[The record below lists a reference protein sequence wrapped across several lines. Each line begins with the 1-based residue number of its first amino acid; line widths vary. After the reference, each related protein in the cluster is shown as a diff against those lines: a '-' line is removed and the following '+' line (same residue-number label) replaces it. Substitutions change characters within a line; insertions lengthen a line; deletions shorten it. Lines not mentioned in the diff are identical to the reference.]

1 MKALLLIAHGS
12 NRQYSNDEIRSLT
25 DRLRAKVKTHF
36 DRVDCV
42 FLELSEPS
50 IADGIQRCAADGISE
65 ITLLPYF
72 LAAGKHIA
80 EDIPGIVAEQR
91 DRYPHINM
99 QICDYVG
106 KQPEMEDL
114 LKRIALHH
122 E

>member
-25 DRLRAKVKTHF
+25 DRLRAKIKTHF
-36 DRVDCV
+36 DHVDCV
-42 FLELSEPS
+42 FLEISKPS
-50 IADGIQRCAADGISE
+50 IADGIQQCATAGADE

-72 LAAGKHIA
+72 LSAGKHIA

-99 QICDYVG
+99 QICGYVG

-114 LKRIALHH
+114 LKRIALHYG
-122 E
+122 

>member
-25 DRLRAKVKTHF
+25 DRLRSKIETHF
-36 DRVDCV
+36 DHIDCV
-42 FLELSEPS
+42 FLELTKPS
-50 IADGIQRCAADGISE
+50 IADGIQRCAEDGVDE
-65 ITLLPYF
+65 IVLLPYF

-91 DRYPHINM
+91 NYYPHINM
-99 QICDYVG
+99 RICDYVG

-114 LKRIALHH
+114 LKRIALHD

>member
-1 MKALLLIAHGS
+1 M
-12 NRQYSNDEIRSLT
+12 
-25 DRLRAKVKTHF
+25 
-36 DRVDCV
+36 
-42 FLELSEPS
+42 FLEISEPS
-50 IADGIQRCAADGISE
+50 IADGIQRCAADGIDD

-80 EDIPGIVAEQR
+80 EDIPGIVSEQR

-99 QICDYVG
+99 QVCAYVG

-114 LKRIALHH
+114 LERIALHH